1 MMLTVSRKTIVEL
14 VKKTII
20 TEMMSSSRD
29 QSVGVTVQEP
39 AQVVVQCP
47 TLLVSPE
54 VFTWWI
60 KRVSPTLFNVSN
72 DFATS
77 ANAFQWPVP
86 IRVVLEVVAVLAP

>member
-1 MMLTVSRKTIVEL
+1 MLTVSRKTIVEL

-47 TLLVSPE
+47 TLLVSLE
-54 VFTWWI
+54 VFTW
-60 KRVSPTLFNVSN
+60 
-72 DFATS
+72 
-77 ANAFQWPVP
+77 
-86 IRVVLEVVAVLAP
+86 